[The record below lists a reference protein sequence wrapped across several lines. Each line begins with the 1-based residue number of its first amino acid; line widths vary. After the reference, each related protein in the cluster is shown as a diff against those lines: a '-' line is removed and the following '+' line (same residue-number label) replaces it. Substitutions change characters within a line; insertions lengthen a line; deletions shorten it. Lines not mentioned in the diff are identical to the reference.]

1 MRNTTVR
8 KTSII
13 SIIIYAGRISRYLK
27 LKYNR
32 EFGKG
37 EIIKLQSS
45 REISGR
51 SKRRIRRKRQW
62 NSKSGRIKEDR
73 AEK

>member
-1 MRNTTVR
+1 M
-8 KTSII
+8 

-27 LKYNR
+27 LKYNG

-37 EIIKLQSS
+37 IIKLQSS

-51 SKRRIRRKRQW
+51 SKRKTM
-62 NSKSGRIKEDR
+62 K
-73 AEK
+73 